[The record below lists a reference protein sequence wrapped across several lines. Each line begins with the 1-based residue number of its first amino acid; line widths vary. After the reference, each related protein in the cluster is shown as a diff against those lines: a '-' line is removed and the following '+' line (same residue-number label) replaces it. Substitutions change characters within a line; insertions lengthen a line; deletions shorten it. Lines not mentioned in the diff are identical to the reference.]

1 MRDGMSIILNS
12 SIVGAKGFLGTT
24 STESTRSKFM
34 FRDSPKLVEI
44 LHYAVFMYLH

>member
-1 MRDGMSIILNS
+1 MRDGGSIILNS

-24 STESTRSKFM
+24 STASTRSKFM